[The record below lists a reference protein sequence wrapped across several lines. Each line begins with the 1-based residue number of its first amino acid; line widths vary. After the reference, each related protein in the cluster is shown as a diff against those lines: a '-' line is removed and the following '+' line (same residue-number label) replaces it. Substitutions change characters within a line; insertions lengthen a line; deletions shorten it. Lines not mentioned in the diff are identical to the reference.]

1 MTKDEIML
9 QLSKMGTE
17 QTKKTHIRHGA
28 KEPLYGVKVGDLKT
42 IQKKIKKDYKLSL
55 ELFDTGN
62 ADAMY
67 LAGLIADETK
77 MTKKDLSGWAKQSNW
92 KMISEY
98 TVAWI
103 AAESNFGWE
112 LALEWIESPNE
123 TIASSGWATLS
134 SIVAIKNDKDLDI
147 AHIEK
152 LLSKIEKEIHTA
164 QNRVVSTMNGFI
176 IAVGSYVIPL
186 SPKALNTAK
195 KIGVVVVNVGDTDCK
210 VPDAANYIDKVIN
223 SGKLSKK
230 KKEARC

>member
-17 QTKKTHIRHGA
+17 QTKKTFIRHGA

-42 IQKKIKKDYKLSL
+42 IQKKVKKDYRLSL

-77 MTKKDLSGWAKQSNW
+77 MTKNDLNLWAKQSNW
-92 KMISEY
+92 SMISEY
-98 TVAWI
+98 TVPWI

-112 LALEWIESPNE
+112 LGLEWIASPKE
-123 TIASSGWATLS
+123 TIATSGWSTLS
-134 SIVAIKNDKDLDI
+134 SLVAIKVDNELDLD
-147 AHIEK
+147 HIEK

-164 QNRVVSTMNGFI
+164 QNRVVYTMNGFI
-176 IAVGSYVIPL
+176 IAVGCYVTSL
-186 SPKALNTAK
+186 SDKARNTAK
-195 KIGVVVVNVGDTDCK
+195 KIGVVVVNVDNTDCK
-210 VPDAANYIDKVIN
+210 VPEAMSYIDKAII
-223 SGKLSKK
+223 SGKVGKK

>member
-9 QLSKMGTE
+9 KLSKMGTE
-17 QTKKTHIRHGA
+17 QTKKTFIRHGA
-28 KEPLYGVKVGDLKT
+28 KEPLFGVKVADLKT
-42 IQKKIKKDYKLSL
+42 IQKKVKKDYKLSL

-62 ADAMY
+62 GDAMY

-77 MTKKDLSGWAKQSNW
+77 MTKKDLNVWAKQSNW
-92 KMISEY
+92 TMISEY

-112 LALEWIESPNE
+112 LALEWIASPKE
-123 TIASSGWATLS
+123 TIASSGWSTLS
-134 SIVAIKNDKDLDI
+134 SLVAINVDNDLNLDY
-147 AHIEK
+147 IEK

-164 QNRVVSTMNGFI
+164 PNRVVYTMNGFI
-176 IAVGSYVIPL
+176 IAVGCYVTSL
-186 SPKALNTAK
+186 SEKARNTAK

-210 VPDAANYIDKVIN
+210 VPEAISYIDKAIK
-223 SGKLSKK
+223 SGKVGKK